1 MRALI
6 LSAGIGQRLRPLTE
20 DRPKP
25 LVKVAGR
32 TLLARMI
39 DQLARVGVSQVVVAT
54 GFAEASVRA
63 ALAESPVPTVTC
75 RNDAYDRT
83 QTVASVAVCAD
94 ALLAGGADD
103 TLVFDGDLFLED
115 SFHTRLCG
123 APFEG
128 AGMIVAVDRRD
139 DLGAEEMKVLCDGDR
154 VIAFGKGLDPKKSAG
169 EATGAVRI
177 AASAL
182 PAILAAVG
190 AAVTAGRTNLYYED
204 VWHECL
210 RANGGTL
217 EARAVDV
224 ADLRWTE
231 IDTHEDLARAEE
243 LAAGDA
249 PPTT

>member
-1 MRALI
+1 MRALV
-6 LSAGIGQRLRPLTE
+6 LSAGTGQRLRPLTA

-25 LVKVAGR
+25 LVEVAGQ

-39 DQLARVGVSQVVVAT
+39 GQLAKVGVGEVVVAT

-63 ALAESPVPTVTC
+63 ALAGSPLPTVTC

-83 QTVASVAVCAD
+83 QTVASVAVCAE
-94 ALLAGGADD
+94 ALLAGGAQD

-115 SFHTRLCG
+115 AFHSRLCG
-123 APFEG
+123 APFAG
-128 AGMIVAVDRRD
+128 DGMIVAVDRRD
-139 DLGAEEMKVLCDGDR
+139 DLGAEEMKVLCEGDR
-154 VIAFGKGLDPKKSAG
+154 VVAFGKGLDPKASAG

-177 AASAL
+177 SAAAL
-182 PAILAAVG
+182 PGILAAVG
-190 AAVTAGRTNLYYED
+190 AAVTAGRTHLYYED

-217 EARAVDV
+217 DARAIDV

-231 IDTHEDLARAEE
+231 IDTHEDLARAEA
-243 LAAGDA
+243 LAKG
-249 PPTT
+249 